1 MRRINTH
8 SVLITVNFN
17 YCLQCHF
24 GADKSNICRI
34 GQTVVIEK
42 EGKKF
47 LHVKNHDKKLF
58 CYYAASQKKL
68 GHKIKLVHVHTNLL
82 RIIADEA

>member
-34 GQTVVIEK
+34 GQTVIIEK

-47 LHVKNHDKKLF
+47 LHVNKFKIMIKNCSVITLQAKK
-58 CYYAASQKKL
+58 
-68 GHKIKLVHVHTNLL
+68 N
-82 RIIADEA
+82 